1 MTDPAATNPA
11 ATDPAATDPALVLLD
26 PEHVDELRRL
36 LGTVEDWL
44 LHACDEAR
52 DDLGGFLTGQAWSA
66 AAPERLTAALISEL
80 GEHTILLRRALTG
93 ALRTADHSTRE
104 P

>member
-1 MTDPAATNPA
+1 MTDPS

-44 LHACDEAR
+44 LHASTEAR

-66 AAPERLTAALISEL
+66 WSAAPPERLTAALISKL